1 MELTKKHLKTYWS
14 EGWGDVPSVSI
25 VLDTCHNLV
34 IMRGNNE
41 CFAPLGWYLVSL
53 GSSIYTWFSKT
64 DPMGHSCFAL
74 VTLRSE
80 ASPLHMCLQL
90 KVSVV
95 VGPIWDRFLGFIL
108 FVLFYWIQTLNMD
121 FKQFIILLELSMEPL
136 KHVFLFF
143 WSSFAFL
150 CSKFTFQHILH
161 FLWST

>member
-25 VLDTCHNLV
+25 VLDTCRNLV

-64 DPMGHSCFAL
+64 GPMGHSCFAL

-95 VGPIWDRFLGFIL
+95 EGPVWDRLSI
-108 FVLFYWIQTLNMD
+108 VLFYWIQTLNMD
-121 FKQFIILLELSMEPL
+121 FKQFITLLELSVEPL

-143 WSSFAFL
+143 L
-150 CSKFTFQHILH
+150 KFFCVPVQ
-161 FLWST
+161 